1 MKSEATVA
9 IVVSAEH
16 KKLLVSL
23 KDSLVIRLVDLSQVA
38 FEIQELPD
46 VIRVIVLLNLSKGA
60 KIKKSTLKTR
70 LDRVC
75 ASYGC
80 ITMNELDKALKEM
93 SVEGLITEKDDSV
106 QLTSQGQRLGKE
118 WESLLLKK
126 EPIMEVVAGLVD
138 GSITSLVVILSAF
151 IATFTAS
158 TSFLGNPKTVVFAAF
173 LTLSAVAITNF
184 SSFLLGGITEDLADI
199 MTLQNLMNYSLSDIP
214 DKKERDKSLLLVQKL
229 FTLLGK
235 QIHRSNLYAAVICG
249 TTTFLAGIIP
259 IATYLALPPI
269 YNIVASLIVVTAIS
283 GVFLARYRSKKTRV
297 NWKITLAETLT
308 IVIIATVASL
318 ILGVA

>member
-1 MKSEATVA
+1 
-9 IVVSAEH
+9 
-16 KKLLVSL
+16 
-23 KDSLVIRLVDLSQVA
+23 VA

-60 KIKKSTLKTR
+60 KIKKATLKGR
-70 LDRVC
+70 IDRVC
-75 ASYGC
+75 VNYAC
-80 ITMNELDKALKEM
+80 IEINELDKALKEM
-93 SVEGLITEKDDSV
+93 STEGLITEKDDMV
-106 QLTSQGQRLGKE
+106 QLTTQGQKLGKE

-151 IATFTAS
+151 LATLTGNS
-158 TSFLGNPKTVVFAAF
+158 TYFGSYKTIVFAAL
-173 LTLSAVAITNF
+173 LTLSAVAVTNF

-214 DKKERDKSLLLVQKL
+214 DKKERDKSLMLVQKL

-235 QIHRSNLYAAVICG
+235 EIHRSNLYGAIISG

-259 IATYLALPPI
+259 IATYLALPPV
-269 YNIVASLIVVTAIS
+269 YNIVVSLIVVAIIS

-297 NWKITLAETLT
+297 NWKITLAETFA
-308 IVIIATVASL
+308 IVIIATVVSL
-318 ILGVA
+318 LLGALPS